1 MQGYFRDG
9 AECQLCSVEIR
20 CDPGQRWQ
28 PCPADGEQALV
39 DAHCEPC
46 EDLRLQKGSY
56 AANERYVEQFAQ
68 ACETECKAGFYN
80 ETSSQHPEGRC
91 KRCWDRTE
99 LVLHASLAEPFFA
112 LHECTETTN
121 AYFSACPD
129 EPGARVVGSDPGFTD
144 SCVFKCNPGCR
155 RRNET
160 DQASPVCEECEHPRQ
175 IILGNVTEL
184 PLQEEAFEWKLESCD
199 FSCRL
204 PWQSTHRAGVEA
216 TDVPSCVLC
225 ANQDDSYLC
234 PDGQYPAGPFCLCQS
249 CTNL

>member
-1 MQGYFRDG
+1 M
-9 AECQLCSVEIR
+9 LCTESTVSSSTLSHSCPVRSGSLQSAADSDALRFCTFTVFIFSKFTGSCVFE
-20 CDPGQRWQ
+20 CDPGW
-28 PCPADGEQALV
+28 
-39 DAHCEPC
+39 
-46 EDLRLQKGSY
+46 
-56 AANERYVEQFAQ
+56 
-68 ACETECKAGFYN
+68 
-80 ETSSQHPEGRC
+80 
-91 KRCWDRTE
+91 
-99 LVLHASLAEPFFA
+99 
-112 LHECTETTN
+112 
-121 AYFSACPD
+121 
-129 EPGARVVGSDPGFTD
+129 
-144 SCVFKCNPGCR
+144 R